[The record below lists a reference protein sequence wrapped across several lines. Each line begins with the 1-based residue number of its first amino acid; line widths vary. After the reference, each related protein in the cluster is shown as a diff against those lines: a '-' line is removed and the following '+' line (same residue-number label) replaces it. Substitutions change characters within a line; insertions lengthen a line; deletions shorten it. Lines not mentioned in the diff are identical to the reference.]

1 MAKSPK
7 KDPQLED
14 LDRLE
19 RFAKLQND
27 ERVRKLVELERK
39 LTLAESGKKEVADK
53 LKVTL
58 SDLDVAE
65 KTLQRFSDTQGQVS
79 VKKLRRLKRRAGGQA
94 TAIICLND
102 WHLEERVDPESIEGL
117 NEFNLDIAEKRIHRV
132 CERAMHLL
140 EFARGVSN
148 IKELVVWLGG
158 DLINGYIHEE
168 LMDGN
173 FLGPTDAIRFAQDK
187 VATGLQH
194 FLKQSK
200 VNKITVVT
208 SQGNH
213 GRSTKAKFISTG
225 YKTSWEYGAY
235 LNLADKFASDP
246 KIVFKVSQGYHNNLD
261 IQGHLIRFH
270 HGDAIRYMGGVGGVH
285 VPVRKKIAQW
295 NKAGRSA
302 RLDILGHFHQYCE
315 DWYYIVCG
323 CLVGYT
329 AYALHIGAEFQRP
342 TQTFIVIDKNEG
354 KVMCL
359 PIFCA
364 EIPQEEQ
371 LFKPETANVQV

>member
-7 KDPQLED
+7 KDPQLND

-19 RFAKLQND
+19 RFANLQND

-39 LTLAESGKKEVADK
+39 LKVSEAGKKELADK

-58 SDLDVAE
+58 TDLDIAE

-79 VKKLRRLKRRAGGQA
+79 AKKIKRLKRRAGGA
-94 TAIICLND
+94 STAIICLND
-102 WHLEERVDPESIEGL
+102 WHLEEHVDPASIEGL

-132 CERAMHLL
+132 YERAMHLL
-140 EFARGVSN
+140 ELARGMSN
-148 IKELVVWLGG
+148 IKELVIWLGG

-173 FLGPTDAIRFAQDK
+173 FLGPTDAIRFAQDQI
-187 VATGLQH
+187 ASGLQH
-194 FLKQSK
+194 FLKQAK

-208 SQGNH
+208 NQGNH
-213 GRSTKAKFISTG
+213 GRSTKAKHISTG

-235 LNLADKFASDP
+235 LNLADKFANDP

-261 IQGHLIRFH
+261 IQGHLVRFH
-270 HGDAIRYMGGVGGVH
+270 HGDAIRFMGGVGGVH
-285 VPVRKKIAQW
+285 VPLRKKIAQW
-295 NKAGRSA
+295 NKAGRTA
-302 RLDILGHFHQYCE
+302 RLDVLGHFHQYSD

-323 CLVGYT
+323 CLVGYN

-342 TQTFIVIDKNEG
+342 TQTFIVMDRDEG

-364 EIPQEEQ
+364 DIS
-371 LFKPETANVQV
+371 KETADKELAIAAV